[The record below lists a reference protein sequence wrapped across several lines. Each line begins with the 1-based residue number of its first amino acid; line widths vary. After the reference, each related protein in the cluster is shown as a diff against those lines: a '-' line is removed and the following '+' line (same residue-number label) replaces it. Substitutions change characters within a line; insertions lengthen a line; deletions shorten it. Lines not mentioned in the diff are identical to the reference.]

1 MYTSRVAGVATYDAA
16 GSEAPRRSLGK
27 DEFLQ
32 LLVTQLRNLDIGE
45 GASNQEFIAQMAQ
58 FTMVEEL
65 QNLSATVTEMM
76 SRQMIAEAGGWSA
89 RPSKP
94 GPEYYTDNRARERRG
109 GNRRASVSE
118 SGRHQGEHEPR
129 DEDLVGVWRDDDR

>member
-1 MYTSRVAGVATYDAA
+1 MYTARVAGAATYDAA
-16 GSEAPRRSLGK
+16 ASQSPRRSLGK

-32 LLVTQLRNLDIGE
+32 LLVAQLRNLDIGE

-76 SRQMIAEAGGWSA
+76 SRQMIAEAGG
-89 RPSKP
+89 
-94 GPEYYTDNRARERRG
+94 
-109 GNRRASVSE
+109 
-118 SGRHQGEHEPR
+118 
-129 DEDLVGVWRDDDR
+129 LVGTTIEAWLPGYPTPITGRVSAVEVIAGLPFLRVGDTRVSMNYVTKIS

>member
-1 MYTSRVAGVATYDAA
+1 MRVYTSRVAGVATYDAA
-16 GSEAPRRSLGK
+16 GSTAPRRSLGK

-32 LLVTQLRNLDIGE
+32 ILVTQLRNLDIGE

-76 SRQMIAEAGGWSA
+76 SRQMIAEAGG
-89 RPSKP
+89 
-94 GPEYYTDNRARERRG
+94 
-109 GNRRASVSE
+109 
-118 SGRHQGEHEPR
+118 
-129 DEDLVGVWRDDDR
+129 LVGKTIEAWPPGYTTPITGRVSAVEVIAGLPFLRVGDVRVSMNHVTKIS